1 MNAASSSMAWTRT
14 AATLLVVAAAGCGE
28 KGADPPVAERLRLP
42 HGWNTVTS
50 APVFSPDGKRFAVLA
65 QQITRE
71 KISDPNVFVWSRTDG
86 KRRRVALKDAAD
98 ETLALSNRDVIT
110 TELSRPMLVRT
121 APNGTK
127 TSATL
132 PGSEFDLVSSVY
144 VPTGDP
150 AAYVVK
156 TDIRDRGVIYRIPLE
171 AGDSSVVGRTTGA
184 GPRIEVG
191 VNAAERRI
199 AMMIASR
206 GVHALVQPKSGDS
219 RVLHFTPKS
228 SGGKFATREPPVVRD
243 IALTRDGRTLAVGID
258 EQPPQVW
265 DLPRHRPLGPV
276 RVSSG
281 IGYVALSPSGRY
293 LAVID
298 EKNAVRIW
306 DVQARQ
312 PAASL
317 RPRLLPR
324 SQWIYGLAWSER
336 SELAA
341 ATQGGM
347 NATPMLVIWKL
358 DDFE

>member
-1 MNAASSSMAWTRT
+1 MNAVGSSKAWTRT

-28 KGADPPVAERLRLP
+28 EGDDPPVAERLRLP
-42 HGWNTVTS
+42 QGWNTVTS

-65 QQITRE
+65 QQITKE
-71 KISDPNVFVWSRTDG
+71 KISDANVFVWSRTDG
-86 KRRRVALKDAAD
+86 KRRRVALKDAAED
-98 ETLALSNRDVIT
+98 TLALTKRDVIT
-110 TELSRPMLVRT
+110 TEWSGPMLVRT
-121 APNGTK
+121 APDGTK

-132 PGSEFDLVSSVY
+132 PGSEFDSVSSVH
-144 VPTGDP
+144 VPAGDP
-150 AAYVVK
+150 AAYVAK
-156 TDIRDRGVIYRIPLE
+156 TDVRNRGVIYRIPLE
-171 AGDSSVVGRTTGA
+171 ADDSSVVGRTTGA

-191 VNAAERRI
+191 VTAAERRI
-199 AMMIASR
+199 AMIIASR
-206 GVHALVQPKSGDS
+206 GVHALVEPKSGES
-219 RVLHFTPKS
+219 RVLHFTPKP
-228 SGGKFATREPPVVRD
+228 SGGKFATGKPPVVRD

-258 EQPPQVW
+258 ERPPQVW
-265 DLPRHRPLGPV
+265 DLPRHRPLAAVG
-276 RVSSG
+276 VSSG

-298 EKNAVRIW
+298 TKHAVRIW
-306 DVQARQ
+306 DLQARE
-312 PAASL
+312 PVASL